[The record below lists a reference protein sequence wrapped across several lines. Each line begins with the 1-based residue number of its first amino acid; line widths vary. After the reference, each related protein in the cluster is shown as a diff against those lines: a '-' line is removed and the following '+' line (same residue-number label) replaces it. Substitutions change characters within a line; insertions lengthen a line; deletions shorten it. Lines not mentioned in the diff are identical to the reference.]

1 MGLVAVFWERPPEVV
16 PQHGPHRCRADRPPH
31 RHPGGPPLDPPPRL
45 LERLQQPVDE
55 GVQHGVDYRL
65 KQLVLGLP
73 PLHLLAPLAL
83 PPRADDGGSCGND
96 RREDAP
102 PDPRPSLAQH
112 RRRRGRQGAV
122 LLEEPLAHIHV
133 EGCEGGGADGY
144 VLGPLGRLRSTGL
157 YSVCSLLPRT
167 HECGNGRIGRALFP
181 GVIHSNPPAT
191 EPHQAAT
198 LFVRHQGLTLHPTQV
213 GAVASRAMGKGGRRG
228 GL

>member
-157 YSVCSLLPRT
+157 YSVCSLRGHNSCHPEGSNSGRFGRLPQPCDASVWPQPSAPRVAM
-167 HECGNGRIGRALFP
+167 RLASKVPPPPP
-181 GVIHSNPPAT
+181 G
-191 EPHQAAT
+191 
-198 LFVRHQGLTLHPTQV
+198 
-213 GAVASRAMGKGGRRG
+213 
-228 GL
+228 